1 MHATKNKPRPAR
13 RVVGKQKPSLKNSS
27 LMDTLAGADADTFV
41 CDDAFFDRLFESS
54 DEDYGAFLASDFHAA
69 LSARVKD

>member
-1 MHATKNKPRPAR
+1 MQPTKKTPRPAR
-13 RVVGKQKPSLKNSS
+13 RVAGKKPSRKNPS
-27 LMDTLAGADADTFV
+27 LMDTVAGADADTFV